1 MIEPTQILTY
11 ATALSIAVA
20 LPGPGITALVAR
32 SANSG
37 SAAGFSMLLGF
48 VAGDMIYLSFA
59 VFGLVLVAQSF
70 AMVFVVIKWFS
81 VLYLLYLAWNFW
93 HAEHHDMTAQLMSG
107 KDLISTAFTGLFLT
121 LGNPKPIAFYLALLP
136 VVLDLEKVTLSVYL
150 TVLVPL
156 TIFVLATV
164 GSAYILAALSLRR
177 ALNNNTAQQK
187 LHRGAAIAMAAAAGS
202 IVVRE
207 M

>member
-1 MIEPTQILTY
+1 MIELTQILTY

-48 VAGDMIYLSFA
+48 IAGDMIYLSFA

-93 HAEHHDMTAQLMSG
+93 HAEHHDMTARLMSG

-136 VVLDLEKVTLSVYL
+136 VVLDLEKVTFSVYL

-164 GSAYILAALSLRR
+164 GSAYIMAALSLRR
-177 ALNNNTAQQK
+177 ALNKNTAQQK